1 LDQPVGDK
9 QKAHAGR
16 PATPSTFDLAQ
27 SATASAALPGRS
39 APGDFPKTIQEH
51 FNMNKIKIGTG
62 DWIVVCDGRKAL
74 ILENRGDRMFPNLH
88 TREVHEQPD
97 PSTHALGS
105 DAPGRVHQST
115 GDARSSIEQTDW
127 HDASERSFLKTLADR
142 LNVAVTTGETSAVT
156 MVASPRALG
165 MIRSDYSAAVRKALH
180 GEVAKDLVKFPVH
193 EIEKQLLA

>member
-1 LDQPVGDK
+1 M
-9 QKAHAGR
+9 
-16 PATPSTFDLAQ
+16 T
-27 SATASAALPGRS
+27 
-39 APGDFPKTIQEH
+39 
-51 FNMNKIKIGTG
+51 KIKIGTG

-74 ILENRGDRMFPNLH
+74 ILENRGDRVFPNLH

-97 PSTHALGS
+97 LSTHAQGS
-105 DAPGRVHQST
+105 DAPGRVHHVDGQRAKL
-115 GDARSSIEQTDW
+115 GRADRLARPS
-127 HDASERSFLKTLADR
+127 SERSFLKTLAER

-180 GEVAKDLVKFPVH
+180 GEVAKDLVKMPVH

>member
-1 LDQPVGDK
+1 M
-9 QKAHAGR
+9 
-16 PATPSTFDLAQ
+16 T
-27 SATASAALPGRS
+27 
-39 APGDFPKTIQEH
+39 
-51 FNMNKIKIGTG
+51 KIKIGTG

-74 ILENRGDRMFPNLH
+74 ILENLGDRMFPNLH

-97 PSTHALGS
+97 PSTHAQGS

-115 GDARSSIEQTDW
+115 GGARSSVEQTDW
-127 HDASERSFLKTLADR
+127 HDESERSFLKTLADR
-142 LNVAVTTGETSAVT
+142 LDVAVTTGETSAVT

-180 GEVAKDLVKFPVH
+180 GEIAKDLIKLPVY